1 MAEAHHPAR
10 RAIDSGHA
18 RHRRP
23 RRPARRLA
31 EPGGAPRRRSWGG
44 AIAWTL
50 LGTVVPG
57 LGLLRARRWL
67 AGGFALGAFAA
78 GLGVAAYLVLH
89 RSLMADVTTLRLI
102 GLGLVVV
109 AALLTVI
116 VVHTYRSLA
125 PARLTLPQRAL
136 AGLVVAVFV
145 FAATGPTLVAAQYAA
160 STAELLAKVFTDGPT
175 SVTVPTFEPGAGGDA
190 WANKPRVNL
199 LLLGYD
205 RGIGRTEEDGGLT
218 DTVMVASID
227 TKTGNTVLV
236 SIPRETQGMPFPVN
250 SPLHGEFP
258 CGWSD
263 CNTERNANWFI
274 NSMYLVLPTM
284 VDPDIIGPTKDLGAD
299 ALKLSVG
306 EALGLSIDYY
316 LLVNIDGATQ
326 LIDAVGGITVNV
338 NKELPKEPIWLGTFE
353 PGPNQHLGGDD
364 ALQYA
369 RSRHWDDDFQRNGRQ
384 RCVIKAVIDQADP
397 ATLLTRYEAIAAAS
411 ADMIRTDIPATLIP
425 GLFDLARR
433 VKAQGTIT
441 GMGFV
446 DGEFGFSQTDPDF
459 GDMADRVMQA
469 IAASVAPPSSA
480 TTTAPP
486 AGDTTTEAP
495 DASTEPVDASTSS
508 PTATPDSSQ
517 EPPPL
522 GADQNLDDFCAY
534 HPEA

>member
-1 MAEAHHPAR
+1 MAGEHHPAR
-10 RAIDSGHA
+10 RAIISDRSPKG
-18 RHRRP
+18 RQP
-23 RRPARRLA
+23 RRMIQPAAR
-31 EPGGAPRRRSWGG
+31 PGRRSWGG
-44 AIAWTL
+44 AIAWTA

-67 AGGFALGAFAA
+67 TGGFALAAFAA
-78 GLGVAAYLVLH
+78 GLGLVAYLAWH
-89 RSLMADVTTLRLI
+89 RPTALRLLTDVTTLRLI

-116 VVHTYRSLA
+116 VVSTYRSLA
-125 PARLTLPQRAL
+125 PTRLTLPQRTL

-160 STAELLAKVFTDGPT
+160 SSAEALAKVFTDGPT

-218 DTVMVASID
+218 DTVIVASID

-236 SIPRETQGMPFPVN
+236 SIPRETQGMPFPVK
-250 SPLHGEFP
+250 SPLHREFP

-263 CNTERNANWFI
+263 CTTTRQADWFL
-274 NSMYLVLPTM
+274 NSMYLTLPMM
-284 VDPDIIGPTKDLGAD
+284 VDPDIIGPTQNLGAD

-316 LLVNIDGATQ
+316 LLINIDGATQ
-326 LIDAVGGITVNV
+326 LIDAIGGITVNI

-397 ATLLTRYEAIAAAS
+397 ATLLTRYEAIASAS
-411 ADMIRTDIPATLIP
+411 ADMVKTDIPATMIP
-425 GLFDLARR
+425 ALFDLGNR
-433 VKAQGTIT
+433 VKNQGTIT

-459 GDMADRVMQA
+459 GDMADRVKQA

-480 TTTAPP
+480 AATAPP
-486 AGDTTTEAP
+486 AGVATTASSVDTAP
-495 DASTEPVDASTSS
+495 SATASSSAS
-508 PTATPDSSQ
+508 

-534 HPEA
+534 HPTA